1 VKTAEIHPGIEAAIR
16 PTGWVEP
23 EQDRARLAL
32 VALRDGRIE
41 DAAHHAQGVPVATS
55 TGRSWKSLLSGL
67 VTIARGELRYAEAQ
81 LLEASTLACVN
92 ALNADQSSQ
101 MDAWRLAG
109 RTLHHLGWVYRRQD
123 RLAEASHT
131 HLAAH
136 RLRDKWGSPEEIGE
150 TAIELGLDYDLA
162 RNYQEGCRWH
172 RIALQAAKQA
182 VLDRD
187 RMQAVAWS
195 YLAASCTDDGRHDEG
210 VSAARSARDSWRAHD
225 IGAVT
230 AAQADVKLGAA
241 LLKQGEVLCDQVDE
255 RAGAVL
261 TEAITWFTAGR
272 DALLAFGGE
281 HTEAARRCDEQI
293 DFARRLLATLEE

>member
-1 VKTAEIHPGIEAAIR
+1 MTTAEIHPVLEATKR

-23 EQDRARLAL
+23 EPERARLAL

-41 DAAHHAQGVPVATS
+41 DAARHAQAAPVATALDQA
-55 TGRSWKSLLSGL
+55 WESLLGGL
-67 VTIARGELRYAEAQ
+67 VAVARGELRNAESH
-81 LLEASTLACVN
+81 LLKASTLACVS
-92 ALNADQSSQ
+92 ALGADESNQIE
-101 MDAWRLAG
+101 AWRLAG

-136 RLRDKWGSPEEIGE
+136 RLRDKYGSLDEIWE

-162 RNYQEGCRWH
+162 RNYEEGCRWH
-172 RIALQAAKQA
+172 RIALQAASES
-182 VLDRD
+182 D

-241 LLKQGEVLCDQVDE
+241 LLKQGEVLCDGVDE
-255 RAGAVL
+255 MARAVL
-261 TEAITWFTAGR
+261 TEAVEWLTTAR

-281 HTEAARRCDEQI
+281 HSKDARRCDEQI
-293 DFARRLLATLEE
+293 DFARRLLTTLET